1 MNRLV
6 WLLRRR
12 GSSIAL
18 WLGMVLSALALALY
32 GLAVQPLQTRLVE
45 LQAQTA
51 APRNGTLARLGD
63 ELARENDP
71 QVQLANFYG
80 FFAHEEPLT
89 ERLARVHATARRLG
103 LEMKRGDYRLNSQPD
118 RKLDRYQMV
127 LPIQGNYAA
136 IRGFVTTV
144 LREQPTLSLEQ
155 IVFQRKDIGEGA
167 VDAQVTF
174 TFYLAK

>member
-1 MNRLV
+1 VNRLV
-6 WLLRRR
+6 WLLRHR

-18 WLGMVLSALALALY
+18 WLGIALTAAALALH
-32 GLAVQPLQTRLVE
+32 GLAAQPLHQRLAQ
-45 LQAQTA
+45 LQARSD

-63 ELARENDP
+63 ELARDAEP
-71 QVQLANFYG
+71 QAQLAGFYG
-80 FFAHEEPLT
+80 FFAKEEPLT
-89 ERLARVHATARRLG
+89 ERLARLHATARRLG
-103 LEMKRGDYRLNSQPD
+103 LEMKRADYRLTAQAD

-127 LPIQGNYAA
+127 VPIQGPYTA

-144 LREQPTLSLEQ
+144 LREQPTLALEQ
-155 IVFQRKDIGEGA
+155 ILFQRKAIGEGA